1 MAVASTNAWKVDIE
15 ETIINAIR
23 SEFKATL
30 PVFRSRDNQ
39 IRWNQFAILKGD
51 DSSSDNSRNIINDF
65 CGDKLEKFEVI
76 DWHDAMQDYGCDK
89 PDLRIPLKL
98 FEISEI
104 VENDTLGFPIMEKFS
119 LKNWLIIFSVNS
131 FLFRALMYL

>member
-39 IRWNQFAILKGD
+39 IRGNQFAILKGD
-51 DSSSDNSRNIINDF
+51 DSSSDNNMYAKISNNYKSPEKCNFKLCNVQQFWFWR
-65 CGDKLEKFEVI
+65 DKCNFN
-76 DWHDAMQDYGCDK
+76 
-89 PDLRIPLKL
+89 
-98 FEISEI
+98 F
-104 VENDTLGFPIMEKFS
+104 
-119 LKNWLIIFSVNS
+119 
-131 FLFRALMYL
+131 